1 MLRARRSEHLVPPR
15 GVSAALQAV
24 AGASPGFDRART
36 APEEVPEEVMMAVV
50 HTRDRVRFMA
60 FASRRDELIER
71 IACYVR
77 ESAADVLWAHDA
89 ASVRDF
95 LDAGD
100 LDAAITH
107 YFATVGRRWDEE
119 WLVTAAITAH
129 SG

>member
-1 MLRARRSEHLVPPR
+1 MLRAQRSEHLVPPR
-15 GVSAALQAV
+15 GVTAALQAI
-24 AGASPGFDRART
+24 AGASRGFHRAQ
-36 APEEVPEEVMMAVV
+36 AAPEEVMMAVV
-50 HTRDRVRFMA
+50 HTRDRVRFTA

-71 IACYVR
+71 IARYVR

-95 LDAGD
+95 LAAGD

>member
-1 MLRARRSEHLVPPR
+1 
-15 GVSAALQAV
+15 
-24 AGASPGFDRART
+24 
-36 APEEVPEEVMMAVV
+36 VMMAVV
-50 HTRDRVRFMA
+50 HTRDRVRFTA

-71 IACYVR
+71 IARYVR
-77 ESAADVLWAHDA
+77 ESAADVLWADDA

-95 LDAGD
+95 LAAGD

-119 WLVTAAITAH
+119 WLVTASAH